1 MPSETPESV
10 SVTEPHRGVRGSR
23 FMTTTQTLVLPL
35 LLGGILGFV
44 AVLAARRRAST
55 EPIPG
60 WGGPDATSPKRT
72 AKPDAGLS
80 QM

>member
-1 MPSETPESV
+1 MA
-10 SVTEPHRGVRGSR
+10 EPAPGVRGSS
-23 FMTTTQTLVLPL
+23 FMTTTQTLAIPL

-44 AVLAARRRAST
+44 AVLAARRRVPT

-60 WGGPDATSPKRT
+60 WGGPDASNPRRN
-72 AKPDAGLS
+72 APPDAGRS